1 MLIKFTICPIFIKF
15 ALIPKNN
22 IMKTINILLL
32 LLVSTLLYAES
43 SSPQWVLQRPVNS
56 NYYIGIGFCQKSNK
70 EYQTTAQ
77 QKALQ
82 DIALQIKSHIQSSSS
97 LNTSSNKQNI
107 QRDYSENIQVE
118 TNLQL
123 EEYELVDSWEN
134 PTEYWVYYRLSKVDY
149 QRLLERRLSKA
160 LSKGLSYLYKG
171 EEWQAKGMLRSA
183 ATSYAKGL
191 HSLNPVLDQD
201 LTTLIHD
208 SSDDLY
214 IVLSQKLLT
223 LFDGITLKCTNSN
236 LEFYPLDQNIEK
248 LKIQITQQEQPISQ
262 LELKARF
269 TNPSSQISSKAQINA
284 KGEAYFDIKALS
296 NLPKKQEIQVLLS
309 GDFLTSLKEYMGQ
322 KLYSK
327 LMHNRPRLRIP
338 ITLSHSYSAFVNV
351 ESNSNFDLLSHYIT
365 QQIYETQFGSAAS
378 QSQSDI
384 NINIH
389 TQLSKGAITQSGIQ
403 TYQAYTVLV
412 KYIITKTSDNSVL
425 MTQEKSYDTQ
435 VNAALSEDSQ
445 HKRVFKK
452 IQKKCMQDIQNLSSF
467 SFK

>member
-1 MLIKFTICPIFIKF
+1 
-15 ALIPKNN
+15 
-22 IMKTINILLL
+22 MKTIHTLFLLL
-32 LLVSTLLYAES
+32 LSTLLFAES
-43 SSPQWVLQRPVNS
+43 SSPQWVLQRPVNPD
-56 NYYIGIGFCQKSNK
+56 YYIGIGYCQKSNK

-82 DIALQIKSHIQSSSS
+82 DIALQIKSHVQSSSS

-107 QRDYSENIQVE
+107 QRDYSEKIQVE

-160 LSKGLSYLYKG
+160 LTKGLSYLYKG

-223 LFDGITLKCTNSN
+223 IFDGITLQCTNSN

-248 LKIQITQQEQPISQ
+248 IRIQVSQHEQPISQ

-284 KGEAYFDIKALS
+284 KGEAYLNIKALS
-296 NLPKKQEIQVLLS
+296 NLPKHQEVQVLLS
-309 GDFLTSLKEYMGQ
+309 GDFLIPLKEDMGQ

-327 LMHNRPRLRIP
+327 LLHRRPHLRIP
-338 ITLSHSYSAFVNV
+338 ITLSHSYSSFVNV
-351 ESNSNFDLLSHYIT
+351 ESNSNFELLSHYIT
-365 QQIYETQFGSAAS
+365 QQIYETQFSAAS

-412 KYIITKTSDNSVL
+412 KYIITKSSDNSVL

-435 VNAALSEDSQ
+435 VKATLSEDSQ
-445 HKRVFKK
+445 HKKVFKK
-452 IQKKCMQDIQNLSSF
+452 IQKKCLKDIQKLSSF
-467 SFK
+467 SYK